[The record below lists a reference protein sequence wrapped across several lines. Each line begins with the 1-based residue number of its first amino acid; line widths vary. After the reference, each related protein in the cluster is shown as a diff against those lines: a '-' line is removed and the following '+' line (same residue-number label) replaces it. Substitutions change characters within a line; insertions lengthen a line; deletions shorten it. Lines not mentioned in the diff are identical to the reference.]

1 MLSIHSAS
9 PKDLGIF
16 NFVLTYFCKLSQ
28 SLCEKNRGTEHIN
41 KTMEWSTINKTAE
54 ERIYPGQ
61 LSVQC
66 VLCILIRLKALRETY
81 HFNDKTLLD
90 LSHFFF
96 LFCPQRKYP
105 KDKTFWYGT
114 NSYFSLAHHL
124 WTCQR
129 QRKKDMLRVIGACGA
144 CDAPGI
150 HGSRIYLLLG
160 HRALQ
165 RAGCFQSH
173 AGFVCRINPMSLL
186 HSSHNIWSVSP
197 SPTLG

>member
-1 MLSIHSAS
+1 MLSVHSAS

-96 LFCPQRKYP
+96 FLSTKKISKGQNFLIWNKFLFFSGTSFM
-105 KDKTFWYGT
+105 DLSKTKEKRH
-114 NSYFSLAHHL
+114 AE
-124 WTCQR
+124 
-129 QRKKDMLRVIGACGA
+129 
-144 CDAPGI
+144 
-150 HGSRIYLLLG
+150 G
-160 HRALQ
+160 HR
-165 RAGCFQSH
+165 
-173 AGFVCRINPMSLL
+173 SLWCL
-186 HSSHNIWSVSP
+186 RCTWHSWI
-197 SPTLG
+197 

>member
-1 MLSIHSAS
+1 MLSVHSAS

-96 LFCPQRKYP
+96 FFLSTKKISKGQNFLIWNKFLFFSGTSFM
-105 KDKTFWYGT
+105 DLSKTKEKRH
-114 NSYFSLAHHL
+114 AE
-124 WTCQR
+124 
-129 QRKKDMLRVIGACGA
+129 
-144 CDAPGI
+144 
-150 HGSRIYLLLG
+150 G
-160 HRALQ
+160 HR
-165 RAGCFQSH
+165 
-173 AGFVCRINPMSLL
+173 SLWCL
-186 HSSHNIWSVSP
+186 RCTWHSWI
-197 SPTLG
+197 